1 MIWACALYRASFFLN
16 ILTHGSEV
24 STEEG
29 EQRAKEYNNV
39 MFLETSAK
47 AGHNVMPLFKK
58 IAQALPGGNDA
69 QTDGAAPH
77 HSTYDGC
84 ISISL
89 GRFSIQLTPIFQ
101 PSMSLLKRNLSRNHP
116 LAGVNYE
123 ILAPISSAYASG
135 SKCTGD

>member
-58 IAQALPGGNDA
+58 IAQALPG
-69 QTDGAAPH
+69 
-77 HSTYDGC
+77 
-84 ISISL
+84 
-89 GRFSIQLTPIFQ
+89 
-101 PSMSLLKRNLSRNHP
+101 
-116 LAGVNYE
+116 
-123 ILAPISSAYASG
+123 
-135 SKCTGD
+135 